1 MLAAF
6 LLAALAPA
14 DALPPPPP
22 RARTLARV
30 LALEDSRDGGPEL
43 QQVLLTGDRGLK
55 RRAALAAAR
64 IGDPALLPALLTLLQ
79 DPEPEVRQMAAFAL
93 GFLGDR
99 RAVEPL
105 LARLDDGERVVR
117 ARAVEALGR
126 LEDPRIGP
134 EIARRVLASMPKGA
148 PRLTVRGD
156 DPASPSDP
164 WMELRLGLMALWRQ
178 KDPTHARSVLLR
190 EDGTTRFDWWLA
202 TYVASRL
209 EDPRLAP
216 VLRAAATSS
225 DPYSRALAARGLGA
239 LKDGAQL
246 DVLEKLVKDRDEM
259 VVIAALR
266 ALGAMGDGRAT
277 GLVAPRLTSD
287 RPLVVG
293 EALQS
298 LARLPPDRALRELI
312 VGHAGHPSAFIRAAA
327 LTALV
332 HTVPDE
338 IALVLSG
345 MDPDP
350 EASVRAALATA
361 LGTAGRDDLVQGM
374 LLGMLKD
381 EAPSVLAAVLEAIT
395 RARGKDAIPTLQRH
409 LAHPDPVVRATA
421 LGSLTELAAP
431 GLPELALAAWDG
443 GRAPDDVRVSA
454 VDALAK
460 VDDGAARAA
469 LRRVAGEDPW
479 RVVRAK
485 AAAALGKAGEKAPEP
500 GREATGKPPEDYRQA
515 MAPYAPQAE
524 VTLFTPRAFLHT
536 ARGVVE
542 IHLDVIEAPLTVAS
556 FLDLARRGFYD
567 GTVFHRVV
575 PAFVAQGGDPQGTGH
590 GGPGYALRTE
600 TAQRS
605 FGRGVVGMASS
616 GRDTEGSQFFLT
628 LQPAPHLDGN
638 YTVFGR
644 VAAGMEV
651 ADALLPGD
659 VIEKVEV
666 WTGR

>member
-1 MLAAF
+1 MLAAL
-6 LLAALAPA
+6 LLAALVPA
-14 DALPPPPP
+14 DAAPPPPP
-22 RARTLARV
+22 RTRTLARV
-30 LALEDSRDGGPEL
+30 LALEDARDGGSEI
-43 QQVLLTGDRGLK
+43 QQVLLNGDRGLK

-64 IGDPALLPALLTLLQ
+64 IGDPALVPALVTLLQ

-93 GFLGDR
+93 GFCGDR
-99 RAVEPL
+99 RAVDPL

-178 KDPTHARSVLLR
+178 KDPTHARSVLMK
-190 EDGTTRFDWWLA
+190 EDGTSRFDWWLA
-202 TYVASRL
+202 TYVAMRL
-209 EDPRLAP
+209 EDPRLVP
-216 VLRAAATSS
+216 VLRAAAASS

-239 LKDGAQL
+239 IKDGAQL
-246 DVLEKLVKDRDEM
+246 DVLEKLVKDREEM
-259 VVIAALR
+259 VVVAALR

-277 GLVAPRLTSD
+277 ALVAPRLTSD
-287 RPLVVG
+287 RPLVVW

-312 VGHAGHPSAFIRAAA
+312 VGHAGHPAAFVRAAA
-327 LTALV
+327 LAALV

-350 EASVRAALATA
+350 EASVRGALATA
-361 LGTAGRDDLVQGM
+361 LGSAGRDDLVQGL

-381 EAPSVLAAVLEAIT
+381 EDPRVVAPVLDAIAK
-395 RARGKDAIPTLQRH
+395 ARGRDAIPTLERH

-421 LGSLTELAAP
+421 LGALTELSAPGLTELAVS
-431 GLPELALAAWDG
+431 AWDRG
-443 GRAPDDVRVSA
+443 QAPDDVRLAA
-454 VDALAK
+454 VEALAK
-460 VDDGAARAA
+460 ADARAA
-469 LRRVAGEDPW
+469 LRRLAGEDPW
-479 RVVRAK
+479 RVVRTK
-485 AAAALGKAGEKAPEP
+485 AAEVLGKAGEKAPAAGP
-500 GREATGKPPEDYRQA
+500 QATSKPPEDYRQA
-515 MAPYAPQAE
+515 MAPYAPQVDVA
-524 VTLFTPRAFLHT
+524 LFTPRAFLHT

-575 PAFVAQGGDPQGTGH
+575 PAFVAQGGDPLGSGQ

-600 TAQRS
+600 SSPRS
-605 FGRGVVGMASS
+605 FGRGVVGMASA
-616 GRDTEGSQFFLT
+616 GRDTEGSQFFVT